1 MMKREGVPHER
12 LIYLVDHDAVG
23 LLFLFEELTRAG
35 FRVNASSIS
44 HRALEFIRE
53 RKPAIVL
60 CNLHMPDIDGLEL
73 LAEVRRTSPG
83 TRVIFMSSC
92 GDWAVYEE
100 VRRRGAV
107 DLLPKPVT
115 GRVLRRVLDRFLE
128 SDEAGANPSVSHN

>member
-1 MMKREGVPHER
+1 MMKPKGVPPER
-12 LIYLVDHDAVG
+12 LIYLVDHDAVA

-35 FRVNASSIS
+35 FRVNASSLS
-44 HRALEFIRE
+44 RKALDFIRE
-53 RKPAIVL
+53 RKPEIVL
-60 CNLHMPDIDGLEL
+60 CNLNMPEIDGLEF
-73 LAEVRRTSPG
+73 LAEVKRISPC

-115 GRVLRRVLDRFLE
+115 SKVLRRVLSRFLE
-128 SDEAGANPSVSHN
+128 SEEAGANPSVSHN